1 VNWLQ
6 KLFCLVSDGKI
17 LVNNLLDYEQQ
28 PFYLEFWFPPSF
40 FSSVILKRVHHALDE

>member
-1 VNWLQ
+1 MNWLQ

-17 LVNNLLDYEQQ
+17 LVNNLLDSEQQ

-40 FSSVILKRVHHALDE
+40 FFVILKRVHHAHDE